1 MSGTERANVLV
12 VDDEPHS
19 LVAMEELLSG
29 SDRNVVLA
37 GSGKEALRQILRT
50 DFALI
55 LLDIRMPEMDG
66 FETATLIRKVKRS
79 CLTPIIFLT
88 AAYEDM
94 ESKFRGYEVGAV
106 DYIVKPVSPDILK
119 LKVAVFVDLYRKSAE
134 LTTQI
139 AERQSAERKLS
150 QLNEDLETRIRERT
164 ARLIVANDLLQKEV
178 EMRKDAET
186 HLKRAKQAAE
196 AANSAKS
203 EFLANMSHEIRT
215 PMNAIIGMTD
225 LARQTALTP
234 EQREYLDL
242 VKTSAESLL
251 TIINDI
257 LDFAKIEA
265 GKLEVE
271 AVPFRLRQSLGDTMK
286 TLAYDAHK
294 KGLELACEIS
304 PHTPD
309 ALLGDPIRL
318 RQILLN
324 LVGNAIKFTDFG
336 EVVIQVQPQ
345 PQPQS
350 SRDAGVT
357 CHFTVSDSGVG
368 IPEDKQTSIF
378 APFLQAD
385 TSTTRIYGGTGLG
398 LTISARLVEM
408 LGGRIWL
415 DSQPGK
421 GSTFHFT
428 ACFGLQ
434 AATQPE
440 EDRVNLEGMRALV
453 VEDHPVSRRVLVD
466 TLKLWNIE
474 TQEAENGESAMEILE
489 QARQAKIPFRL
500 VFLDD
505 TLPAVNS
512 NKLTAQIRRS
522 SPPGAEAVIITM
534 GSALRREASGDSID
548 DGPAACLTK
557 PIKQSELLDAIRV
570 VLGASA
576 ADEIRPGS
584 RPSEFQGGIKRSS
597 KILLVEDNSINRKLA
612 QRVLEKEG
620 HQVIAIDNGFAALEA
635 LESTRIDVVLMD
647 VQMPGIDGIE
657 TTIAIRKREE
667 ITGNHVPVIA
677 LTAHAM
683 NGDRERCLKAGMD
696 DYLTKP
702 IQPTMLLEAIDRL
715 QLLSGL
721 LKPVQAKKI
730 ILDRAALLDRV
741 SGDMQL
747 LTEIAELFFQN
758 CDKLMDDTR
767 MAIMSGNSEQFA
779 YQVHTLCGMFRNLSA
794 LVAEETAGNLE
805 KLNLQEV
812 PELAEATYAVLEQDV
827 QALKAELG
835 KLTKAQAAL
844 PSVM

>member
-1 MSGTERANVLV
+1 MSGTESANVLV

-37 GSGKEALRQILRT
+37 SSGKEALRQILKT

-55 LLDIRMPEMDG
+55 LLDVRMPEMGG

-225 LARQTALTP
+225 LARQTVLTP
-234 EQREYLDL
+234 EQREYLDM

-345 PQPQS
+345 P

-434 AATQPE
+434 TATQPE

-474 TQEAENGESAMEILE
+474 SQEVENGESAMEILE

-534 GSALRREASGDSID
+534 GSALRREESGDSID

-570 VLGASA
+570 VLGASV

-620 HQVIAIDNGFAALEA
+620 HQVVAVDNGFAALEA

-715 QLLSGL
+715 QLLSEL
-721 LKPVQAKKI
+721 PKPAQAKKI
-730 ILDRAALLDRV
+730 ILDRAALLDWV

-747 LTEIAELFFQN
+747 LTEIAELFSQN

-794 LVAEETAGNLE
+794 LAAEETADNLE

-835 KLTKAQAAL
+835 KLTNAQAAL
-844 PSVM
+844 PPVM

>member
-1 MSGTERANVLV
+1 VSGTESANVLV

-37 GSGKEALRQILRT
+37 SSGKEALRQILKT

-55 LLDIRMPEMDG
+55 LLDVRMPEMGG

-225 LARQTALTP
+225 LARQTVLTP
-234 EQREYLDL
+234 EQREYLDM

-286 TLAYDAHK
+286 MLAYDAHK

-345 PQPQS
+345 P

-434 AATQPE
+434 TATQPE

-474 TQEAENGESAMEILE
+474 SQEVENGESAMEILE

-534 GSALRREASGDSID
+534 GSALRREESGDSID

-570 VLGASA
+570 VLGASV

-620 HQVIAIDNGFAALEA
+620 HQVVAVDNGFAALEA

-721 LKPVQAKKI
+721 PKPAQAKKI
-730 ILDRAALLDRV
+730 ILDRAALLDWV

-747 LTEIAELFFQN
+747 LTEIAELFSQN

-794 LVAEETAGNLE
+794 LAAEETVGNLE

-835 KLTKAQAAL
+835 KLTNAQPAL
-844 PSVM
+844 PPVM

>member
-1 MSGTERANVLV
+1 MSSPARANILV

-19 LVAMEELLSG
+19 LAAMGQLLSG
-29 SDRNVVLA
+29 PGLNVVLA
-37 GSGKEALRQILRT
+37 ESGKSALRQILKS
-50 DFALI
+50 DFAII

-79 CLTPIIFLT
+79 CHTPIIFLT

-94 ESKFRGYEVGAV
+94 QSKFRGYEVGAV

-119 LKVAVFVDLYRKSAE
+119 PKVAVFVDLYLKGAE

-150 QLNEDLETRIRERT
+150 RMNEELEARIRERT
-164 ARLIVANDLLQKEV
+164 ARLIVANDLLHKEV
-178 EMRKDAET
+178 EMRKHAET
-186 HLKRAKQAAE
+186 HLKKAKQAAE
-196 AANSAKS
+196 AANNAKS

-225 LARQTALTP
+225 LVRQTALTP

-271 AVPFRLRQSLGDTMK
+271 AVPFRLRQCLGDTMK
-286 TLAYDAHK
+286 MLAYDAHK
-294 KGLELACEIS
+294 KGLEFACEIS

-309 ALLGDPIRL
+309 ALLGDPVRL

-336 EVVIQVQPQ
+336 EVVIRVQPQ
-345 PQPQS
+345 PGG
-350 SRDAGVT
+350 DGGAT
-357 CHFTVSDSGVG
+357 CYFTVSDTGVG
-368 IPEDKQTSIF
+368 IPEDKQASIF
-378 APFLQAD
+378 IPFLQAD

-408 LGGRIWL
+408 MGGKIWL
-415 DSQPGK
+415 DSKPGR

-428 ACFGLQ
+428 VRFNLQ
-434 AATQPE
+434 TAIQPE
-440 EDRVNLEGMRALV
+440 EDRVNLDGIRALV
-453 VEDHPVSRRVLVD
+453 VEDHPVSRRVLAD
-466 TLKLWNIE
+466 TLKQWNIE

-489 QARQAKIPFRL
+489 QARRAKTPFSL

-505 TLPAVNS
+505 TLPFANS
-512 NKLTAQIRRS
+512 RQIAARIRRS
-522 SPPGAEAVIITM
+522 SPPGAEAVIMTM
-534 GSALRREASGDSID
+534 GSASRPGTAGDCIGED
-548 DGPAACLTK
+548 PAVCLTK
-557 PIKQSELLDAIRV
+557 PVKQSELLDVIRQ
-570 VLGASA
+570 VLDVSVPRETRRASMSS
-576 ADEIRPGS
+576 ESQPGVKRTS
-584 RPSEFQGGIKRSS
+584 R
-597 KILLVEDNSINRKLA
+597 ILLAEDNPVNRKLA
-612 QRVLEKEG
+612 QHVLENEG
-620 HQVIAIDNGFAALEA
+620 HQVVTADNGFAVLKV
-635 LESTRIDVVLMD
+635 LESTQIDIVLMD
-647 VQMPGIDGIE
+647 VQMPGMDGIE

-667 ITGNHVPVIA
+667 ITGNHIPVIA

-696 DYLTKP
+696 EYLTKP
-702 IQPTMLLEAIDRL
+702 IQPAKLLEAIEHL
-715 QLLSGL
+715 QLPPAELR
-721 LKPVQAKKI
+721 KPAQTGEN

-741 SGDMQL
+741 NGDTQL
-747 LTEIAELFFQN
+747 LTEITDLFIQN
-758 CDKLMDDTR
+758 CDKLMDAAHV
-767 MAIMSGNSEQFA
+767 AIMNRNSEQFA
-779 YQVHTLCGMFRNLSA
+779 YRIHTLCGMFRNLSA
-794 LVAEETAGNLE
+794 LSALETADDLE
-805 KLNLQEV
+805 KLKLQEV
-812 PELAEATYAVLEQDV
+812 PELAEAMYAVLEQDV

-835 KLTKAQAAL
+835 KLTKTQAAFS
-844 PSVM
+844 PVM